1 MEYDINMS
9 ASRIKIFN
17 NLNNSQINDLFFDLI
32 VSSLKDGCNVLDIG
46 TGNGYVINEITKRAK
61 CKINLYGNDSS
72 SIMLSQ
78 AIKNNPYATFK
89 MCSNYK
95 LDFASD
101 YFDIVVAKNVTR
113 FSAKEIYR
121 VLKPNGIFIFREYGK
136 GKGLVEVSKLFKH
149 KLIRSRS
156 KSFYD
161 NKLKKAH
168 LSQLRSEYVYFYREF
183 NGVDS
188 IIDTIKAF
196 PFIKELNDDDITKLK
211 RSFSDKKILIKSDA
225 ILLVYKK
232 EIVNE

>member
-17 NLNNSQINDLFFDLI
+17 SLNNSHINDLFFDLI
-32 VSSLKDGCNVLDIG
+32 VSLLKDDYNILDIG
-46 TGNGYVINEITKRAK
+46 TGNGYVINEISKRAK
-61 CKINLYGNDSS
+61 CKINLYGNDFSS
-72 SIMLSQ
+72 VMLAQ
-78 AIKNNPYATFK
+78 AVKNNPYATFK

-101 YFDIVVAKNVTR
+101 FFDIVVAKNVTR

-168 LSQLRSEYVYFYREF
+168 LSQLKSEYVYFYREF
-183 NGVDS
+183 NGIDS
-188 IIDTIKAF
+188 IIDIIKAF
-196 PFIKELNDDDITKLK
+196 PFIKDFNGDDVTKLEQ
-211 RSFSDKKILIKSDA
+211 SFHNKKILIKSDA